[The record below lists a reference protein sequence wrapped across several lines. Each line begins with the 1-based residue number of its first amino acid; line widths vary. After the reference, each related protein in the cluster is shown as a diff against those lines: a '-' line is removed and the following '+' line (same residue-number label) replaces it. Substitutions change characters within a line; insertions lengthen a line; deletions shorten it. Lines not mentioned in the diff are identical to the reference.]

1 MANYQFKSTTTMK
14 DYNCQKWWIDGKIIP
29 EMIIQAD
36 NVKAAIS
43 QFAEK
48 SAEYCGIT
56 ISANAIRTKSPMFID
71 TVDGKSKQVG
81 YVITGKT
88 EMYDDSKCKFSE
100 QYVDI
105 WVNIAE
111 ICDVDFEEE
120 IA

>member
-14 DYNCQKWWIDGKIIP
+14 DYNCRKWWIDGKIIP

-56 ISANAIRTKSPMFID
+56 ISANAIRKKSPMFID

-88 EMYDDSKCKFSE
+88 EIYDDNKGKFSE

-105 WVNIAE
+105 WVNISE
-111 ICDVDFEEE
+111 ICDINFEED
-120 IA
+120 II